1 MKAFSRRK
9 LLRLRAQRIP
19 IHEVLSQMSSSKSRT
34 RKKSPLMRV
43 RGVGREKAVEA
54 DPQVIRLLELSPQA
68 VKGIYC
74 QKGKYNYEIWHR
86 RKRLVFTNN

>member
-1 MKAFSRRK
+1 
-9 LLRLRAQRIP
+9 
-19 IHEVLSQMSSSKSRT
+19 
-34 RKKSPLMRV
+34 MRV

-68 VKGIYC
+68 LKGIYC